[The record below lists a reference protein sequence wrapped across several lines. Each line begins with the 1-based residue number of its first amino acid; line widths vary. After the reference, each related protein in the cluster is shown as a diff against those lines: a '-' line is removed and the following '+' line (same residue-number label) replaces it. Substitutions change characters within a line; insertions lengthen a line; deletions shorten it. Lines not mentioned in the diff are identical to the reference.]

1 MKLNQILAL
10 LIMLI
15 PYYAKAQTKFRFS
28 QKEFN
33 EHGNIRF
40 ALLDKQEQ
48 KIATQENK
56 KDLLNTIC
64 IDPNISFQF
73 ERSYGDNLNFTHEVY
88 QLYYYSIKVISA
100 SYVIHSQNNAL
111 QYVNGVYPVLKNIDT
126 KARIDWG
133 AAKEKAK
140 NYFQSETNTPLSV
153 QVKNM
158 ELVICQD
165 YLQKSSNYRLAYQFK
180 VQTTSESDAVLIFVD
195 ALNGA
200 IISKEEMICNFN
212 GKQPPNALGAGQLG
226 YTVGNGLGFTQF
238 TTDAIG
244 NQYRLREVR
253 NGVNI
258 LTLNANY
265 QYNGDAIVN
274 SATDF
279 IDNDNNWYA
288 SEHGANRSALD
299 AHWGAEKVLD
309 YWKTVHNRN
318 SINNAGMPIVS
329 FIHVTDAVIS
339 THPNL
344 DGAYWDNNRNAM
356 FYGDGFVKFRPA
368 PCLDV
373 CGHEIGHGICQ
384 YTSNLSGAANSE
396 ARALNEG
403 FSDIWGASIEAWV
416 DPNRQRWLIAEE
428 ITIAA
433 PYFLRSLSNPKS
445 VTNDPSPDCYGGQY
459 WASKPNLYYRCGVL
473 NKWYFLLT
481 EGGTSTNDLG
491 NFYDLTGI
499 GITAA
504 SKIAYR
510 TEILLSS
517 GSSYVDARTMSIQAT
532 RDIYGLNSC
541 QEIAVIKAWYAVG
554 VGVNYGGVVPQI
566 NTSITGPD
574 LFCTNATY
582 NINNVPAGSSGI
594 TWSSSNNSI
603 ATVVGNGLSATVTRV
618 SNGGFTLTALFT
630 LPPSLC
636 NGTKT
641 IIKNIE
647 IGNPTNVPITT
658 QPSSN
663 LCIGSNFTATTTITN
678 GTGYTWVAPTGATI
692 TSGQG
697 TNTVTLQ
704 ISSTPLQNSLNVQ
717 VSTLCGNTYGN
728 LYLNAGPQFPF
739 PGINQPYITLLNSQ
753 CLSNTATASV
763 IAVPGATSYVWRV
776 REFDINNNQLFNS
789 GPIITTTNVAT
800 ASAGSWPNLAYA
812 VVTVY
817 AISNCGQTET
827 KSATFNTCKL
837 TRVALENI
845 TATPNPTQG
854 LININIPNNFINK
867 SSYELH
873 NSSGNS
879 IISGK
884 LVNLKRNLTIDLT
897 SQNAGIYILYLKNDK
912 NEQKQIKIIKE

>member
-33 EHGNIRF
+33 EYGNIRF
-40 ALLDKQEQ
+40 ALLDKQEK
-48 KIATQENK
+48 KIVTEENK

-64 IDPNISFQF
+64 SDPSVSFQF
-73 ERSYGDNLNFTHEVY
+73 ERSYEDNLNFTHEVY
-88 QLYYYSIKVISA
+88 QLYYYNIKVISA
-100 SYVIHSQNNAL
+100 TYVIHSQNNAI
-111 QYVNGVYPVLKNIDT
+111 QYINGVYPSFKNLET
-126 KARIDWG
+126 KARIDWNVAEG
-133 AAKEKAK
+133 KAK
-140 NYFQSETNTPLSV
+140 SYFQSENNTHSNV
-153 QVKNM
+153 RVKNM
-158 ELVICQD
+158 GLVICQD
-165 YLQKSSNYRLAYQFK
+165 YLQKGNNYRLAYQFK
-180 VQTTSESDAVLIFVD
+180 VQTIAESDAVLIFVD
-195 ALNGA
+195 AVDGA

-238 TTDAIG
+238 TTDAVG

-265 QYNGDAIVN
+265 QYNEDAIIN

-279 IDNDNNWYA
+279 IDNDNSWYA
-288 SEHGANRSALD
+288 NEHGVNRPALD
-299 AHWGAEKVLD
+299 AHWGAEKVFD

-318 SINNAGMPIVS
+318 SINNAGMSVRS
-329 FIHVTDAVIS
+329 YIHSYDPGTGGR
-339 THPNL
+339 L
-344 DGAYWDNNRNAM
+344 EGAYWDNTRNAV
-356 FYGDGFVKFRPA
+356 FYGDGLVKFRPA
-368 PCLDV
+368 TCLDV
-373 CGHEIGHGICQ
+373 CAHEIGHGICQ

-403 FSDIWGASIEAWV
+403 FSDIWGATIEAWV

-481 EGGTSTNDLG
+481 EGGTNTNDLN
-491 NFYDLTGI
+491 NFYDFMGV
-499 GITAA
+499 GITDAA
-504 SKIAYR
+504 KIAYR

-517 GSSYVDARTMSIQAT
+517 GSTYADARTMSIQAT

-554 VGVNYGGVVPQI
+554 VGANYGGVVPQI

-574 LFCTNATY
+574 LFCTNAIY
-582 NINNVPAGSSGI
+582 NINNVPTGSSGV

-603 ATVVGNGLSATVTRV
+603 VTVVGNGLSAIVTRV
-618 SNGGFTLTALFT
+618 SNGSFTLTASFT
-630 LPPSLC
+630 LPPNLC

-647 IGNPTNVPITT
+647 VGNPTSVPITIL
-658 QPSSN
+658 PANN
-663 LCIGSNFTATTTITN
+663 LCIGSNFTATATIAN
-678 GTGYTWVAPTGATI
+678 GTAYSWVAPTGATI
-692 TSGQG
+692 ISGQG
-697 TNTVTLQ
+697 TNNVTLQ
-704 ISSTPLQNSLNVQ
+704 VNSTPLQNSLNVQ
-717 VSTLCGNTYGN
+717 VTTPCGNTNGN
-728 LYLNAGPQFPF
+728 LYIVAGPQFPF
-739 PGINQPYITLLNSQ
+739 PGKNQPYITLLNSQ

-776 REFDINNNQLFNS
+776 REYDINNNQLFSS
-789 GPIITTTNVAT
+789 GPITTTTNVAT
-800 ASAGSWPNLAYA
+800 YSAGSWPNLSY
-812 VVTVY
+812 VTVSVF
-817 AISNCGQTET
+817 AISSCGQTET
-827 KSATFNTCKL
+827 ISTTFNTCKL
-837 TRVALENI
+837 TRVAPESMS
-845 TATPNPTQG
+845 ATPNPTQG
-854 LININIPNNFINK
+854 LTTITIPTNFIN
-867 SSYELH
+867 SSVYELH
-873 NSSGNS
+873 NSNGNS

-884 LVNLKRNLTIDLT
+884 LINLKRNLTIDLT
-897 SQNAGIYILYLKNDK
+897 NQNAGIYILYLRNDK